1 MMVSERKSG
10 CKPKV
15 VVVKSK
21 TGLQGANK
29 ESKSSCSGRLER
41 KLLKEKIKFREE
53 REQVRER
60 QVVKCIM

>member
-29 ESKSSCSGRLER
+29 ESKSSCSGRLDS
-41 KLLKEKIKFREE
+41 KKEKIKFREE
-53 REQVRER
+53 REQGRER